1 MNQPGD
7 VHPLPEA
14 KNSGGVE
21 LEDQWFE
28 VYRISVWSVRIEVAG
43 SDLRCPVLSPPLVCE
58 LPGPRTDTRHFK
70 TADRGARSARRR
82 FCPQLFP
89 SAPRSRREAEF
100 PGRIRGDLPPS
111 AWLQKFAYLK
121 SPFPKDHAVVRLAQK

>member
-1 MNQPGD
+1 MNQPWN

-43 SDLRCPVLSPPLVCE
+43 SDLRCPVLSPPFVCE
-58 LPGPRTDTRHFK
+58 LPGPRTDTRHLN
-70 TADRGARSARRR
+70 
-82 FCPQLFP
+82 PQTGTP
-89 SAPRSRREAEF
+89 APRASGFILSDSPPPPGPAKKPNFRAECEETCQL
-100 PGRIRGDLPPS
+100 GYS
-111 AWLQKFAYLK
+111 
-121 SPFPKDHAVVRLAQK
+121 S